1 MLSSHNNKASIS
13 HCIFECRIFLSIH
26 VLQVIKLYAWELPF
40 QRLIAGTRLQELH
53 ELKKVV
59 LLQAVSMFSW
69 TGSPLLVSE
78 LK

>member
-1 MLSSHNNKASIS
+1 M
-13 HCIFECRIFLSIH
+13 
-26 VLQVIKLYAWELPF
+26 IKLYAWELPF

-78 LK
+78 LKQLNENGEDITQWKS